1 MVKTQIQF
9 PDSLYERLKAL
20 AAEQEWS
27 LAETLRRGAELLL
40 ATRPVTAGAS
50 DAVWTL
56 APPANTRLRLDPFA
70 SEDWR
75 LTANLGAD
83 TRELAGLDSAPP

>member
-27 LAETLRRGAELLL
+27 VAETLRRGAELLL
-40 ATRPVTAGAS
+40 ATRPVNADSERG
-50 DAVWTL
+50 VWKL
-56 APPANTRLRLDPFA
+56 APPVQTQIVRDPFA
-70 SEDWR
+70 NEDW
-75 LTANLGAD
+75 LS
-83 TRELAGLDSAPP
+83 ECM